1 MAALVQSP
9 PRPLTPNL
17 TGSPLRWGRDLA
29 IVGGMTGFAA
39 PASVCGLSFD
49 PFTLTALTTGLV
61 CGMLLGIE
69 MPAFLE
75 SARRRVSLAGI
86 AVRCVAV
93 GAAVGAFIGFVAAQA
108 AGEIFLA
115 PFVLAGIAGG
125 LQLGWLWLPYT
136 VLTVLERPT
145 WPVILGACAVAPLLG
160 PIAVLC
166 SRLIVGVL
174 F

>member
-1 MAALVQSP
+1 MSTLVQSP
-9 PRPLTPNL
+9 RLPLATSL

-39 PASVCGLSFD
+39 PAGVYGLSLE

-75 SARRRVSLAGI
+75 SARRRVSLTGI

-115 PFVLAGIAGG
+115 PFVLAGIAGA

-145 WPVILGACAVAPLLG
+145 WPVVLGACVVAPLLG
-160 PIAVLC
+160 PVSLEL
-166 SRLIVGVL
+166 SRLAVGFL